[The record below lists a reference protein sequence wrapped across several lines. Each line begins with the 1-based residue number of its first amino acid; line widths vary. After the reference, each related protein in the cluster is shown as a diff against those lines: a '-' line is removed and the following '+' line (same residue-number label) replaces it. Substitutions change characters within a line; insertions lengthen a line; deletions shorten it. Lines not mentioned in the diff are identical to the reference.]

1 MSSFLSKLIVPPR
14 EHKDKLPPRLMKALR
29 ILGYISLPFFPLFC
43 LLVLDY
49 MNFSG
54 LTALKTFVTQ
64 QTMSLLFEIIVME
77 VLFLDLTLLCGR
89 VVISGGIMGFL
100 SILCAYINY
109 TKMALNGNHFH
120 PRDIT
125 MVSDLGGL
133 STFISGNVPIWYII
147 GSIVIVIWVVAFGLL
162 GTRLPLR
169 WFVRLPILAVG
180 LLITAVSFSN
190 STKSNAILGKF
201 GMSFMD
207 SALQTSNYRANG
219 FVGAFTINTL
229 MLRTEPP
236 EGYSEAAIDALLEGY
251 SGSPA
256 SSSEKYD
263 VIVVLSE
270 SFFDVR
276 RLNGTTFSENPIPN
290 YDRIID
296 LPGAYSG
303 MMYST
308 ASGGGTVRP
317 EFEILTG
324 LSTDY
329 LHDVSS
335 PYELVNGP
343 VEGFVSNYK
352 AAGYHT
358 VAYHPYHKAFYSR
371 DKAYG
376 NIGFDEFLGAE
387 DVADEVYLKYRR
399 GLVTDESSLRVMEH
413 ILDDSAEPAFL
424 LTITMECHQPYT
436 PMEGDVTS
444 ITVQNP
450 NMSDDVL
457 GLVTVFT
464 NGLHDADAMLGDLV
478 DYIDGRERPTILL
491 FFGDHIPSLGANRA
505 AYVQS
510 GTAEQGNSAADNEF
524 YYSGPFIIY
533 SNTGAESHMLTSK
546 KDNKVSSYYLLEIIA
561 EMTGSAE
568 TPYMQLLADYYEK
581 VPYYHVRLDVPE
593 TEDIKALKHM
603 HELISYDR
611 IMGER
616 YSVK

>member
-1 MSSFLSKLIVPPR
+1 MSSFLSKLIIPRR
-14 EHKDKLPPRLMKALR
+14 EHKDRLPPRLMKALR

-64 QTMSLLFEIIVME
+64 QTLSLLFEIIVME

-89 VVISGGIMGFL
+89 VVISGGIMGAL
-100 SILCAYINY
+100 SIICAYINY

-147 GSIVIVIWVVAFGLL
+147 GSIVIVLWVVAFGLL

-180 LLITAVSFSN
+180 LLITAISFSN

-236 EGYSEAAIDALLEGY
+236 EGYSEAEIASLMEGY
-251 SGSPA
+251 EGAPA
-256 SSSEKYD
+256 SSEQKYD

-352 AAGYHT
+352 ASGYRT

-413 ILDDSAEPAFL
+413 ILDASNEPTFL
-424 LTITMECHQPYT
+424 LTITME
-436 PMEGDVTS
+436 
-444 ITVQNP
+444 NP

-464 NGLHDADAMLGDLV
+464 NGLHDADKMLGDLV
-478 DYIDGRERPTILL
+478 DYIDGRDRPTVLL

-510 GTAEQGNSAADNEF
+510 GTTEQGDTLADNEF

-533 SNTGAESHMLTSK
+533 SNTGAESHMLPSK

-561 EMTGSAE
+561 EMTGAKE
-568 TPYMQLLADYYEK
+568 TPYMELLADYYEK

>member
-1 MSSFLSKLIVPPR
+1 MKAFLSKLIIPR
-14 EHKDKLPPRLMKALR
+14 AEHKDKLPPRLMKAFR

-43 LLVLDY
+43 LLVMDY

-54 LTALKTFVTQ
+54 LTALKNFITQ

-77 VLFLDLTLLCGR
+77 VLFLGLTLLCGR
-89 VVISGGIMGFL
+89 AVISGGIMGLL
-100 SILCAYINY
+100 SMICAYINY
-109 TKMALNGNHFH
+109 MKMALNGNHFH

-147 GSIVIVIWVVAFGLL
+147 GCIVIVIWVVAFGLL

-169 WFVRLPILAVG
+169 WYVRLPIFALG
-180 LLITAVSFSN
+180 LIITVASFST
-190 STKSNAILGKF
+190 SAKANAILGKF

-236 EGYSEAAIDALLEGY
+236 EGYGEAEIASLLEGY
-251 SGSPA
+251 TGSAAA
-256 SSSEKYD
+256 SDEAYD
-263 VIVVLSE
+263 VVVVLSE

-276 RLNGTTFSENPIPN
+276 RLKGTTFSENPLPN

-317 EFEILTG
+317 VFEILTG
-324 LSTDY
+324 LSTDC

-343 VEGFVSNYK
+343 VESFVSNYK
-352 AAGYHT
+352 AKGYHT
-358 VAYHPYHKAFYSR
+358 VAYHPFHKAFYSR

-376 NIGFDEFLGAE
+376 HLGFDEFLGAE
-387 DVADEVYLKYRR
+387 DVADEVYLEYRR

-413 ILDDSAEPAFL
+413 ILDSSEEPTFL

-436 PMEGDVTS
+436 PMEGDVRE

-450 NMSDDVL
+450 NMTDDVL

-464 NGLHDADAMLGDLV
+464 NGIYDADRMLGDLV
-478 DYIDGRERPTILL
+478 SYIDGRDRPTVLL
-491 FFGDHIPSLGANRA
+491 FFGDHVPSLGANRA

-510 GTAEQGNSAADNEF
+510 GTTEQGDTAADNEF

-533 SNTGAESHMLTSK
+533 TNTGAESSLLPSK
-546 KDNKVSSYYLLEIIA
+546 KDNKVSSYYLMEIIT
-561 EMTGSAE
+561 EMTGAGE
-568 TPYMQLLADYYEK
+568 TPYMQLLRDWYKK
-581 VPYYHVRLDVPE
+581 VPYYHVRLDLEE

-603 HELISYDR
+603 QEQIGYDR
-611 IMGER
+611 IIGER